1 MISLNE
7 ILRKTFAK
15 TRDKKDKTWKKEDT
29 VKYYREKMIS
39 RMNRL
44 SHMYATHLFSKKRI
58 VEKRQKFHSFGV
70 YNLFVIYVSV
80 YM

>member
-1 MISLNE
+1 
-7 ILRKTFAK
+7 
-15 TRDKKDKTWKKEDT
+15 
-29 VKYYREKMIS
+29 MIS

-44 SHMYATHLFSKKRI
+44 SHMYVTHLFSRKKKI
-58 VEKRQKFHSFGV
+58 VEKRQKFHSLGV

>member
-1 MISLNE
+1 MISLDE

-15 TRDKKDKTWKKEDT
+15 TRDKKIKLGRRRYCKILQG
-29 VKYYREKMIS
+29 KMIS

-44 SHMYATHLFSKKRI
+44 SHMYVTHLFSKKRI